1 MPASKYLLLV
11 NNKNTRKR
19 CEICLKLTIKTPER
33 HHFLMFLLLSLNRWI
48 FVGMDFWDRAWRI
61 IINMKIYDKTLS
73 WQKSS

>member
-11 NNKNTRKR
+11 DNKNTRKR
-19 CEICLKLTIKTPER
+19 CEICLKFTIKTPER

>member
-11 NNKNTRKR
+11 DNKNTRKR

-33 HHFLMFLLLSLNRWI
+33 HHFLMFLLLSLNRWM
-48 FVGMDFWDRAWRI
+48 FAGMDFWDRAWRI
-61 IINMKIYDKTLS
+61 IINMKIYDKTLP

>member
-11 NNKNTRKR
+11 DNKNTRKR

-61 IINMKIYDKTLS
+61 IINMEIYDKTLS

>member
-11 NNKNTRKR
+11 DNKNTRKR